1 MGRYQVA
8 MGSTVAII
16 QARMGSSRLPGKM
29 MMELSGIP
37 IIEWVVRRVQGAAL
51 LDDIVVATS
60 EAALDDE
67 LALVAKNL
75 GVKVFR
81 GSEANVL
88 DRFVKAA
95 EYSEADA
102 IVRICADNPL
112 IDPGEID
119 RLIQDY
125 NNGGADYVC
134 NHQDRLGSG
143 YADGFGAEIFKFSLL
158 KSIDKTELSHLYR
171 EHVTLYFW
179 DHMDQISVRSLQAPS
194 ALNFPKLKFDVDT
207 FEDFLVLE
215 TLIENGI
222 SITSKANEII
232 KMAVAMHD

>member
-1 MGRYQVA
+1 

-16 QARMGSSRLPGKM
+16 QARMGSSRLSGKM
-29 MMELSGIP
+29 MLELSGIP

-125 NNGGADYVC
+125 NTGGADYVC

-158 KSIDKTELSHLYR
+158 KSIDKTEQSPLYR

-207 FEDFLVLE
+207 SEDFLVLQA
-215 TLIENGI
+215 LIENGL
-222 SITSKANEII
+222 SITSKAEEVIELV
-232 KMAVAMHD
+232 VALND

>member
-1 MGRYQVA
+1 MGRYQIA

-37 IIEWVVRRVQGAAL
+37 IIEWVIRRVQGAAL

-60 EAALDDE
+60 EAAIDDE

-81 GSEANVL
+81 GSEADVL

-134 NHQDRLGSG
+134 NNQDRLGSG

-158 KSIDKTELSHLYR
+158 KSIDKTELSPLYR

-207 FEDFLVLE
+207 SEDFLVLQ
-215 TLIENGI
+215 TLIENGL
-222 SITSKANEII
+222 SITSKAEEVIEL
-232 KMAVAMHD
+232 AVALND

>member
-1 MGRYQVA
+1 MD
-8 MGSTVAII
+8 STVAII

-29 MMELSGIP
+29 MMELAGIP

-88 DRFVKAA
+88 DRFIKAA
-95 EYSEADA
+95 EYCKADT

-112 IDPGEID
+112 IDSGEID

-158 KSIDKTELSHLYR
+158 KGIDKMDLSQLYR

-179 DHMDQISVRSLQAPS
+179 DHMDQMSLRSLQAPS

-207 FEDFLVLE
+207 FEDFIILE
-215 TLIENGI
+215 TLIENGL
-222 SITSKANEII
+222 SITSKAEEII
-232 KMAVAMHD
+232 KLVVELSD

>member
-1 MGRYQVA
+1 

-16 QARMGSSRLPGKM
+16 QARMGSSRLSGKM
-29 MMELSGIP
+29 MLELSGIP

-194 ALNFPKLKFDVDT
+194 SLNFPKLKFDVDT
-207 FEDFLVLE
+207 FEDFLMLE
-215 TLIENGI
+215 TLIENGV

-232 KMAVAMHD
+232 KIAVAMHD

>member
-1 MGRYQVA
+1 

-29 MMELSGIP
+29 MMKLAGIP

-60 EAALDDE
+60 EAAIDDE
-67 LALVAKNL
+67 LALYAKNL

-81 GSEANVL
+81 GREANVL
-88 DRFVKAA
+88 DRFIKAA
-95 EYSEADA
+95 EYCEADA

-179 DHMDQISVRSLQAPS
+179 DHMEQISVRSLQAPS
-194 ALNFPKLKFDVDT
+194 SLNFPKLKFDVDT

-215 TLIENGI
+215 TLIENGV

-232 KMAVAMHD
+232 KIAVAMHD

>member
-1 MGRYQVA
+1 MGRYQIA

-37 IIEWVVRRVQGAAL
+37 IIEWVIRRVQRAAL

-60 EAALDDE
+60 EAAIDDE

-81 GSEANVL
+81 GSETDVL

-112 IDPGEID
+112 IDSGEID

-125 NNGGADYVC
+125 KNGGADYVC

-143 YADGFGAEIFKFSLL
+143 YADGFGAEIFKFSIL
-158 KSIDKTELSHLYR
+158 KSISRAKLSQLHK

-179 DHMDQISVRSLQAPS
+179 DHRDQISVRSLQAPS

-207 FEDFLVLE
+207 IEDFLVLE
-215 TLIENGI
+215 TLIENGV
-222 SITSKANEII
+222 SITSKAIEII
-232 KMAVAMHD
+232 KIAEAMHD

>member
-1 MGRYQVA
+1 MGRYQIA

-37 IIEWVVRRVQGAAL
+37 IIEWVIRRVQGAAL

-60 EAALDDE
+60 EAAIDDE

-81 GSEANVL
+81 GSETDVL
-88 DRFVKAA
+88 DRFVKAV

-119 RLIQDY
+119 RLIQDF

-158 KSIDKTELSHLYR
+158 KSINKIELSQLYR

-179 DHMDQISVRSLQAPS
+179 DHADQISLRSLQAPK
-194 ALNFPKLKFDVDT
+194 ALDFPKLKFDVDT
-207 FEDFLVLE
+207 FEDFCALE
-215 TLIENGI
+215 TLIKNGV
-222 SITSKANEII
+222 SITSKAEEII
-232 KMAVAMHD
+232 KITVELKD

>member
-1 MGRYQVA
+1 MGRYKIE

-37 IIEWVVRRVQGAAL
+37 IIEWVVRRAQRAAL

-60 EAALDDE
+60 EAALDDK

-88 DRFVKAA
+88 NRFVKAA
-95 EYSEADA
+95 EYSEADS

-143 YADGFGAEIFKFSLL
+143 YADGFGAEIFGFLALNKIASM
-158 KSIDKTELSHLYR
+158 DLSDRHK

-179 DHMDQISVRSLQAPS
+179 DNANQMSIRSLPAPS
-194 ALNFPKLKFDVDT
+194 ALNYPELRFDIDTYDDFCALKV
-207 FEDFLVLE
+207 LV
-215 TLIENGI
+215 ENGVSI
-222 SITSKANEII
+222 SMEAEEII
-232 KMAVAMHD
+232 KVAQKLGA